1 MLVAITKD
9 NFIKAMEKCEGW
21 EICATSSSGKTLR
34 LEVPVKDRMGLAE
47 IIAKAHGGRISS
59 KKTVIDFGTFKVEL
73 KNPIPKAATKQGAAE
88 FGLLREYHTKKLVTT
103 PYTLHMPSSKEP
115 DELMYINDVNTF
127 IKKINHPIDIKLNN
141 IMFKNICG
149 VNKVHG
155 TPKADL
161 VLVQFDEARKVF
173 KEVAFIS
180 HKKGGGAKAFQQY
193 GGVSDK
199 AGGGIS
205 DNKLVKKFLTDLAL
219 FIKVKTGKY
228 EAESGISVFRAVPN
242 TTVGKKLVAQSLF
255 GPDWGG
261 NSFGADSVHCIA
273 QGKAILTKS
282 NGCFV
287 LSGEAIHPPNPNWA
301 LKGNTDSFRAVF
313 AATFRNGRMFE
324 AAVDEKHITVKNM
337 RAAIYPYAFISG
349 RRVESI

>member
-1 MLVAITKD
+1 MATTKD
-9 NFIKAMEKCEGW
+9 KFIKVMEKAGW

-34 LEVPVKDRMGLAE
+34 LEVPDKDRANLAK
-47 IIAKAHGGRISS
+47 IIAKAHGGKISS
-59 KKTVIDFGTFKVEL
+59 KKTVIDFGAFKVEL
-73 KNPIPKAATKQGAAE
+73 KNPIPKAATKKGAVE
-88 FGLLREYHTKKLVTT
+88 FGLLREYHTKKLVTS
-103 PYTLHMPSSKEP
+103 PYTLHMPTSAEP
-115 DELMYINDVNTF
+115 DEMTYINDVNTF

-141 IMFKNICG
+141 RIYKNICG

-161 VLVQFDEARKVF
+161 VLVQFDEARKAF

-205 DNKLVKKFLTDLAL
+205 DNKLVLAFLADLAL
-219 FIKVKTGKY
+219 FIKATTGKY
-228 EAESGISVFRAVPN
+228 EAKSGISVFRTVPN
-242 TTVGKKLVAQSLF
+242 TAVGKKLVAQSLF

-261 NSFGADSVHCIA
+261 SKFGADSVHCIA
-273 QGKAILTKS
+273 QGNPKLTQ
-282 NGCFV
+282 NGSFFL
-287 LSGEAIHPPNPNWA
+287 LSGEAIHPPKADWA
-301 LKGNTDSFRAVF
+301 LKGPTDSFRAVF

-324 AAVDEKHITVKNM
+324 ATVDGKAVTVKNM
-337 RAAIYPYAFISG
+337 RAAIYPYAFVSG
-349 RRVESI
+349 RKVEEI